1 MYSNDASVL
10 LHFNKYKGAD
20 LNNVNVKREI
30 DNLRL
35 ERGLTFID
43 KGVIL
48 AEKEMFTEA
57 NGMRPKRKKVRQ
69 SFWSLYEKHL
79 FSILGL

>member
-48 AEKEMFTEA
+48 AEKEMFIEA
-57 NGMRPKRKKVRQ
+57 KGMRPKRKKVR
-69 SFWSLYEKHL
+69 
-79 FSILGL
+79 